1 MSTHETCLAF
11 IFWLSHCHGVSP
23 SATIA
28 AAALPNS
35 RLQSSRARLHRSVRN
50 ECHLIHPFIQSY
62 LQIVVHDVKIGEL
75 GEGVVRRQRPLYH
88 KYDLPRVG
96 LETISDLKADS
107 AHNYIHQVLNL
118 QREYEE
124 RPSTLS
130 LT

>member
-1 MSTHETCLAF
+1 M
-11 IFWLSHCHGVSP
+11 
-23 SATIA
+23 
-28 AAALPNS
+28 
-35 RLQSSRARLHRSVRN
+35 
-50 ECHLIHPFIQSY
+50 
-62 LQIVVHDVKIGEL
+62 VHDVKIGEL

-88 KYDLPRVG
+88 KFDLPRVG

-118 QREYEE
+118 QRENEE